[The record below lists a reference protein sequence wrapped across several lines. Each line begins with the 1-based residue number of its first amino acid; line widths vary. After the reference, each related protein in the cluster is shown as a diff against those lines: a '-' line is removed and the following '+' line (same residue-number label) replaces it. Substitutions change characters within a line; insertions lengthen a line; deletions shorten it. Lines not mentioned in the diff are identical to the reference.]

1 MAFYICIHT
10 YTYDNKLY
18 GFEFVG
24 ALYIEREVIC
34 RERLYIHTHTHIYTY
49 VNKLYGFEFVGAF
62 LLTEGERE
70 RERDRARDR
79 EREIYRERLYVK
91 RDYM

>member
-1 MAFYICIHT
+1 MHTYIHIHT
-10 YTYDNKLY
+10 SISCTALSSW
-18 GFEFVG
+18 
-24 ALYIEREVIC
+24 ALYRE
-34 RERLYIHTHTHIYTY
+34 RERLYVERDYIHIHTHIYTY

-79 EREIYRERLYVK
+79 ERDRERERLYVK